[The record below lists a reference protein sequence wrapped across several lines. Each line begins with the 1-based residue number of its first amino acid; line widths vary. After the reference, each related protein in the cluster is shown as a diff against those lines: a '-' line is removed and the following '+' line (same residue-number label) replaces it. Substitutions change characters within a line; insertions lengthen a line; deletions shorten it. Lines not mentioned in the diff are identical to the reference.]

1 MVLFD
6 AMIRG
11 GVVLWPILLCFLLTL
26 GVIVDRWVVLRRGR
40 FDTAQFLL
48 KLKSLYRHGDLT
60 AVLSYCSQKDAP
72 IASIVRRGVLKHSHG
87 AASVREA
94 VENAARDEMY
104 HLERR
109 LPLLATMC
117 GLGPLLG
124 LLGSIVGLIA
134 TFRSIE
140 SNGGAPMPAEL
151 AGIVWQ
157 ALLVTACGL
166 ALGIVA
172 LIAYNGLTARVR
184 RIVHEMESA
193 SNEFLDLLDEP
204 PSGNNGNNGDEPHVV
219 VRSQAVEHDP
229 FRPKE

>member
-6 AMIRG
+6 VMRG
-11 GVVLWPILLCFLLTL
+11 GAVLWPILLCLLLTL

-48 KLKSLYRHGDLT
+48 KLKSLYRHGDLS

-72 IASIVRRGVLKHSHG
+72 IASIVRRGVLKHNQG

-94 VENAARDEMY
+94 VEIAARDEMY
-104 HLERR
+104 QLERR
-109 LPLLATMC
+109 LPVLATMC

-124 LLGSIVGLIA
+124 LLGSVMGLILA
-134 TFRSIE
+134 FQSIE
-140 SNGGAPMPAEL
+140 TRGGVLLPAEL

-157 ALLVTACGL
+157 SLVVTASGL
-166 ALGIVA
+166 ALGILA
-172 LIAYNGLTARVR
+172 LIAYNGFTARVR
-184 RIVHEMESA
+184 KIVHEMESA

-204 PSGNNGNNGDEPHVV
+204 PMGGNGSNGDEPHLVT
-219 VRSQAVEHDP
+219 RSQSVEHDP